1 MQCINYI
8 TYITYII
15 CYTHL
20 FLATPHFAIK
30 PFQPQNLELVLK
42 KVLIKDIKSI
52 MWTFNDNLILT
63 TVHNQMHI
71 YDSKLNRLGTDKAT
85 FHLLDI
91 APLVTRNGLVSLQRV
106 ENKIFLYLHS
116 TVSLQVKQEL
126 LQIDSDPDADASV
139 VVFETYV
146 AFLVSGQ
153 KQLHVYS
160 LCSSTIAKYPVAEV
174 LANFLFH
181 MKGNSFA
188 VQVWKPGMLTYQPS
202 LLIAN
207 STTFDNICHPM
218 AINFGLDRFPQSHSL
233 PALLHFDSRNPKNYS
248 ALRGNESSHG
258 TKNSFQPM
266 QLQERFSGVNSK
278 FLEGVTQATTHKTIE
293 KVDGKILCC
302 SKSKDSFGY
311 IYQILSFSK
320 QVVVRDSR
328 GMYLV

>member
-1 MQCINYI
+1 
-8 TYITYII
+8 
-15 CYTHL
+15 
-20 FLATPHFAIK
+20 
-30 PFQPQNLELVLK
+30 
-42 KVLIKDIKSI
+42 

-126 LQIDSDPDADASV
+126 LQI
-139 VVFETYV
+139 
-146 AFLVSGQ
+146 
-153 KQLHVYS
+153 
-160 LCSSTIAKYPVAEV
+160 
-174 LANFLFH
+174 NFLFH